1 MGMTLTNSFLIL
13 NFWCHQFWLLLRV
26 MVRGWGWG
34 GGIISFLS
42 LLVLESGMDFR
53 MSYIFRKVWPNRVRK
68 FGNKYREGV
77 NWAQTFDPN
86 FHYCKLCKFIW
97 GYSNLPPSSSS
108 TSSDNIYLW
117 TAQGCHEAMLLSIF
131 WGELCALTVSRSQ
144 CSICWL
150 MTFYWWLQSWATC

>member
-34 GGIISFLS
+34 GESFHSCHYWCWKAGWTLGCPIFS
-42 LLVLESGMDFR
+42 ERYDQTGSENLVINIGKELTGPKLL
-53 MSYIFRKVWPNRVRK
+53 I
-68 FGNKYREGV
+68 
-77 NWAQTFDPN
+77 QTFAIASFASLFEDIPT
-86 FHYCKLCKFIW
+86 F
-97 GYSNLPPSSSS
+97 LPHPPPPPV
-108 TSSDNIYLW
+108 TTYIYEQPKDVMKQRCW
-117 TAQGCHEAMLLSIF
+117 AFF